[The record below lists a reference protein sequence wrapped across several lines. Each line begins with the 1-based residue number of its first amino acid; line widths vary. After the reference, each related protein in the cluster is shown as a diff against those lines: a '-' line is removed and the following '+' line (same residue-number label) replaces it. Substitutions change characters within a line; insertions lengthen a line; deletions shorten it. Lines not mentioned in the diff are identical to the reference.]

1 MSILKISRLG
11 HPILRRVAAPLTA
24 DVLASADLQRLI
36 DDMVATM
43 VDEEG
48 IGLAAPQVHAS
59 VRLVVLGDPDADAE
73 DSDSL
78 PLTVL
83 ANPIWRFRSAETDE
97 AWEGCLSLPGLRGWV
112 PRSLRVVVGGI
123 DRTGRAV
130 EITAQGYLA
139 RVLQHEIDHLD
150 GVLYPDRMTDL
161 TRLTFLDEYRRYW
174 QPDPDG
180 DDDGDED

>member
-11 HPILRRVAAPLTA
+11 HPILRRVADELAPEA
-24 DVLASADLQRLI
+24 LANADLQRLI

-59 VRLVVLGDPDADAE
+59 VRLVVLGDPEAEAD
-73 DSDSL
+73 DGDSL

-83 ANPIWRFRSAETDE
+83 ANPVWRFRSTETDE

-112 PRSLRVVVGGI
+112 PRSLRVVVGGV
-123 DRTGRAV
+123 DRTGRAI

-150 GVLYPDRMTDL
+150 GILYPDRMADL

-174 QPDPDG
+174 QPDPDE
-180 DDDGDED
+180 DDEDD